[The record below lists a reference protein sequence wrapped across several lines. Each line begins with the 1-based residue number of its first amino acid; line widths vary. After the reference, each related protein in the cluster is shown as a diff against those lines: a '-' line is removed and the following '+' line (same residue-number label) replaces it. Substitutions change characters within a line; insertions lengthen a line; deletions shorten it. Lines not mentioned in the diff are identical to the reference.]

1 VVALVLVSHSYAL
14 AAATRQL
21 VLQMAGP
28 DLKIGVAAGIGDNW
42 SQLGTD
48 AVHVA
53 EILGELRNPEGI
65 LVLMD
70 LGSAVLSA
78 QTALELLEPEDQK
91 RIRLSAAPFVE
102 GAVVAGVQAYAG
114 STLDEVI
121 GELDR
126 ALAAKREQVGTV
138 QSSLAPNTIVKP
150 EDAEYSETFLNI
162 TNEHGLHAR
171 PAAEL
176 VTLAGKYSGEIE
188 VTNMSSGAGPAS
200 ARSITSVALLQ
211 VSNGDQIRI
220 RAWGPEREDALAAIA
235 KLAKDGF
242 GEGGGQATGQLERQ
256 RGVSASPGIVIG
268 PLLYIEPLTPTPS
281 AEPPQSPPEECWKL
295 REAIARATMRLAEPV
310 PGNVAVN
317 AIRAAQSAVLNDPV
331 LLQKSEALLASG
343 QGSAFTA
350 WARVCDEVVESYR
363 AMKDRYLRERA
374 ADIRDVKQMVLQEI
388 QSSGARSFTSP
399 KQPCI
404 LFIHELLP
412 SEAALCAGS
421 RVLGVIARE
430 GSPTSHAAIL
440 LRSAGIPMVTGVD
453 WITPS
458 DTAKLAAI
466 DGSSGEVWID
476 PPQDVLQHLRKG
488 QQQRAEFEQQAMRST
503 AEPAITRDGVPIDLM
518 ANVSSV
524 ADAELAARYCADGIG
539 LLRTELLFSSM
550 AAVSEA
556 DQICAIRQA
565 LGTVAGPLLVRTLDV
580 GGDKP
585 LPTLKCEPEANPF
598 LGVRGL
604 RLTLRNAS
612 FFRQHLSAI
621 LQAGQGRDLWIMF
634 PMVSTVREIEQTR
647 NLVLEVHAELAGRET
662 SHAWPVKLGC
672 MIEVPSAAL
681 LAERLARELHFF
693 SIGTNDLTQYT
704 LAAERGNASL
714 SHLQDALHPAV
725 LQLVDRVVH
734 GARTMSR
741 HVSICGEAAADP
753 AAAAIFLGLGVRC
766 LSVAPTLVP
775 QTKAWVRGLR
785 LSEVI
790 PISRQALQC
799 SDAGEVRS
807 LWANFVA
814 SHGDQVGV
822 ARRNGFGGGGRS
834 DDARTVE
841 GHCS

>member
-1 VVALVLVSHSYAL
+1 
-14 AAATRQL
+14 
-21 VLQMAGP
+21 
-28 DLKIGVAAGIGDNW
+28 
-42 SQLGTD
+42 
-48 AVHVA
+48 
-53 EILGELRNPEGI
+53 
-65 LVLMD
+65 
-70 LGSAVLSA
+70 
-78 QTALELLEPEDQK
+78 
-91 RIRLSAAPFVE
+91 
-102 GAVVAGVQAYAG
+102 
-114 STLDEVI
+114 
-121 GELDR
+121 
-126 ALAAKREQVGTV
+126 
-138 QSSLAPNTIVKP
+138 
-150 EDAEYSETFLNI
+150 
-162 TNEHGLHAR
+162 
-171 PAAEL
+171 
-176 VTLAGKYSGEIE
+176 
-188 VTNMSSGAGPAS
+188 
-200 ARSITSVALLQ
+200 
-211 VSNGDQIRI
+211 
-220 RAWGPEREDALAAIA
+220 
-235 KLAKDGF
+235 
-242 GEGGGQATGQLERQ
+242 
-256 RGVSASPGIVIG
+256 
-268 PLLYIEPLTPTPS
+268 
-281 AEPPQSPPEECWKL
+281 
-295 REAIARATMRLAEPV
+295 
-310 PGNVAVN
+310 
-317 AIRAAQSAVLNDPV
+317 
-331 LLQKSEALLASG
+331 
-343 QGSAFTA
+343 
-350 WARVCDEVVESYR
+350 
-363 AMKDRYLRERA
+363 
-374 ADIRDVKQMVLQEI
+374 
-388 QSSGARSFTSP
+388 
-399 KQPCI
+399 
-404 LFIHELLP
+404 
-412 SEAALCAGS
+412 LCAGS